1 MAEIQYRHLEAVLNA
16 YGQQVAE
23 RYKAELDAAKAN
35 ASFNLKNTVK
45 PFVEKKEDSMILFLA
60 LQDYWKYL
68 EEGTGPKAG
77 HGAYKYPP
85 PFKVIHQWVKEKPI
99 IPWSDKLRT
108 IPLNQAQKAMAA
120 MIRWSIYKHGT
131 KPLHLLEKS
140 LGDQQA
146 LLEKC
151 REAIGQDIE
160 DYARQV
166 IDEVVR

>member
-16 YGQQVAE
+16 YGQEVAQ

-35 ASFNLKNTVK
+35 ASFNLKNTVA
-45 PFVEKKEDSMILFLA
+45 PLVVQTEDKMTLFLQ
-60 LQDYWKYL
+60 LQEYWKYL
-68 EEGTGPKAG
+68 EHGTRKAAG
-77 HGAYKYPP
+77 HAQGKMP
-85 PFKVIHQWVKEKPI
+85 PFRPFVDWVRTKPVV
-99 IPWSDKLRT
+99 PWSDKLRRM
-108 IPLNQAQKAMAA
+108 PLSRAQEAMAA
-120 MIRWSIYKHGT
+120 MIRWKVWREGT
-131 KPLHLLEKS
+131 PPLRLLEKS